1 MSEHLFESPKSSVAS
16 SVFYGLFIVAAAA
29 ATVIAATLI
38 SMPADAAVVINNNVG
53 PATKTLSI
61 NMNCENGDSTFP
73 VAFMISLTANEA
85 PVAAVI
91 ASERTGRCNAGRPA
105 SAYGAFGGTI
115 DLHDFMINSRGGQDN
130 GQNNDQNNGC
140 NVQQNGESSFAIYV
154 EKKEGAINRATLQI
168 GQSSYV
174 CSHR

>member
-1 MSEHLFESPKSSVAS
+1 MSEPLFESPKSSVAS

-91 ASERTGRCNAGRPA
+91 ASELTGRCNAGRPA
-105 SAYGAFGGTI
+105 SAYGAFGGTV
-115 DLHDFMINSRGGQDN
+115 DLHDFMINSSGGQDN
-130 GQNNDQNNGC
+130 DQNTGC

-154 EKKEGAINRATLQI
+154 EKKEGAIHRATLQI